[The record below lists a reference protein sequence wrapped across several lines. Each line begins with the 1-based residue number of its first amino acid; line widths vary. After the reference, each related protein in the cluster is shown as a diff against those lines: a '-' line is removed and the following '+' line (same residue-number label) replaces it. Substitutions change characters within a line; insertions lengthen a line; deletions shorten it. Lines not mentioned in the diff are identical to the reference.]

1 MLLDISY
8 SYKNIFIAKPF
19 GSVDA
24 RMQNWSLQQQQEHR
38 HDESERKSWIL
49 MKLSILGALHGCYV
63 EYEVQCMWSGAAQVD
78 YLVFLL
84 SCLLAYKKAYSF
96 FVLFWGFFRNNIKL
110 YFDFSLV
117 STDCKCGYP
126 LHLTFILK
134 FKPHSE
140 SPSSSFY
147 ICPILRKILLPIPGS
162 LNPSLLK
169 EG

>member
-8 SYKNIFIAKPF
+8 SYKNIFIAKLF

-96 FVLFWGFFRNNIKL
+96 LFCFGVFLETTLNCILTLVWFQQIVNVVIHYIWHLFWNLNLI
-110 YFDFSLV
+110 
-117 STDCKCGYP
+117 
-126 LHLTFILK
+126 
-134 FKPHSE
+134 
-140 SPSSSFY
+140 
-147 ICPILRKILLPIPGS
+147 
-162 LNPSLLK
+162 LNPLPLPFTSAPSWEKYCFLSLAL
-169 EG
+169 